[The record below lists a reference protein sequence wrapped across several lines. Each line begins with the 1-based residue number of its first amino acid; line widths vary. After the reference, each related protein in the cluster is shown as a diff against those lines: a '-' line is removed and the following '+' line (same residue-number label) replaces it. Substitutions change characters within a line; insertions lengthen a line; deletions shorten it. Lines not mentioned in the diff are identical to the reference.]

1 MNLPEIRG
9 VPQCTL
15 EHYERDCAGRHLL
28 HQVVSWWAGRKPHEP
43 AIISHDR
50 DRTVDWATLDRVSSG
65 LACELLRRG
74 FRHGDFFATS
84 LPMSLE
90 HLFLEYACFKI
101 GVIHAPLDL
110 RLRRPEVIRCM
121 ESLKTK
127 GYAGLVPDQC
137 AAVKAGC
144 AWIGHCMT
152 QSEVAELVEKAE
164 AAPSPEAASALAAAM
179 SAVGENDG
187 AQVIFTTGSTGSP
200 KAALLSHRNITSQNL
215 CLGAGFGF
223 GDERILLNLP
233 PSHVGGQSEVLMTAL
248 FWGGSVVTLEVYDPV
263 KSLEAIQKHRVTILG
278 QIPAMFQFEW
288 RLADFDKY
296 DLSSL
301 RKVIYG
307 GQQVSPQFLERMA
320 KMAPL
325 IATGLGLTE
334 TAGFCTYTPMT
345 PNVDE
350 ITAGLG
356 FDMPLYAM
364 SIRAEMNEDGTAGE
378 ALSEGQVGNIC
389 FRGPQTFLGYLD
401 DPDATAKTISSDGY
415 LYTGDMGRRD
425 EKGLH
430 FSGRAK
436 WVIKPAGYQV
446 FPGDVE
452 SHFCA
457 LQDKVVACG
466 AVGVEHKLLSEA
478 IVVFVEIKPA
488 VEVTIAELK
497 RHARDMASYMRPFH
511 YVLLDAGQLPLNRV
525 GKIDYL
531 RLSAMA
537 REEVD
542 RLRSSGRWDT

>member
-1 MNLPEIRG
+1 
-9 VPQCTL
+9 
-15 EHYERDCAGRHLL
+15 
-28 HQVVSWWAGRKPHEP
+28 
-43 AIISHDR
+43 
-50 DRTVDWATLDRVSSG
+50 
-65 LACELLRRG
+65 
-74 FRHGDFFATS
+74 
-84 LPMSLE
+84 MSLE